1 EIGEMPFDL
10 QPVFLR
16 VLQERKIHRVG
27 AIAAIPVDFRL
38 IAATNSY
45 VKREVS
51 EGRFRKDLYFRLST
65 VAIGLDPLSKRTDD
79 IEEIAQLVLKE
90 TRAVQDII
98 PKRISASLITA
109 LKNREW
115 PGNIR
120 ELVNVIECMCYMSAN
135 QNLTTLDLP
144 AGYKPGEPLINVAPV
159 EQGQAYQAISNLDIA
174 EQQTIEN
181 AIVEFSGNITQ
192 AAKNLGIAKGTLY
205 RKMKKYNLKN
215 PR

>member
-1 EIGEMPFDL
+1 
-10 QPVFLR
+10 
-16 VLQERKIHRVG
+16 
-27 AIAAIPVDFRL
+27 
-38 IAATNSY
+38 
-45 VKREVS
+45 
-51 EGRFRKDLYFRLST
+51 
-65 VAIGLDPLSKRTDD
+65 
-79 IEEIAQLVLKE
+79 
-90 TRAVQDII
+90 
-98 PKRISASLITA
+98 
-109 LKNREW
+109 
-115 PGNIR
+115 
-120 ELVNVIECMCYMSAN
+120 MSAN